1 MLRNRQ
7 WVLKYPRKHLKQK
20 FFLEFIT
27 WCWCSSTMSWLP
39 CFGSM
44 DEWTFASGA
53 RVKEPWFPYFRSTG
67 EGALLGARTRTRTC
81 PAPLWAARAA
91 QRRTKGPARFCICC
105 LFSEPVWGGTR
116 PVAEDKEAVAS
127 ESPGEMFPSHSP
139 VPRVLENCLSSLP
152 QGD

>member
-27 WCWCSSTMSWLP
+27 WCWCSSAMFWLP

-53 RVKEPWFPYFRSTG
+53 WVKEPWFPYFRSTG

-81 PAPLWAARAA
+81 LAPLWAARAA

-105 LFSEPVWGGTR
+105 LFSEPVWGC
-116 PVAEDKEAVAS
+116 VYKAS
-127 ESPGEMFPSHSP
+127 CRGQRSCGLRKPWRDAPIPSHS
-139 VPRVLENCLSSLP
+139 LENCLSSLP